1 MVADGPIALAECLAE
16 LGARLTQQ
24 RSFGWMGVEGSGL
37 RSGLAQR
44 VERLVHLRGNA
55 FASPNRLRS
64 VIATTLGPAALIAA
78 AILGTA
84 WAGPQAFN
92 KGEPM
97 KSMKQTWSCS
107 LAAFALLTSL
117 GTEHQITLA
126 ANADPRA
133 SQKKATPEEATSAK
147 AADKPIT
154 LDYATESATG
164 ARSPQQEFYNRLM
177 LERYGV
183 LPPGASPRVSDLA
196 TKKDR
201 SPILSKL
208 EKIVLDE
215 VMFDGLPLA
224 EVLRFLNEESRKRDP
239 EKHGINFLI
248 NPNSPPVAASQ
259 TVDPTTGLPILL
271 RSPEPLDI
279 NSVLIRFN
287 LPLHNMRLKDVLDAI
302 VKVADRS
309 IEYSVEEYGVV
320 FSQTLNPSTAS
331 NSRVASGSPEQ
342 GPLEVRT
349 FLVDTN
355 TFLAGLKRA
364 FGTGP
369 GTNTIATTEQ
379 VRSTLREVFTQ
390 LGINMD
396 VPGKTVFYNDL
407 TGIAMVRAT
416 LDDLEIVRAAIE
428 TLGGAGIGQFAQP
441 SQAKDGGPFRYNEE
455 MMRRYG
461 IHPPT
466 R

>member
-1 MVADGPIALAECLAE
+1 
-16 LGARLTQQ
+16 
-24 RSFGWMGVEGSGL
+24 
-37 RSGLAQR
+37 
-44 VERLVHLRGNA
+44 
-55 FASPNRLRS
+55 
-64 VIATTLGPAALIAA
+64 
-78 AILGTA
+78 
-84 WAGPQAFN
+84 
-92 KGEPM
+92 M

-147 AADKPIT
+147 AADKPIP

-164 ARSPQQEFYNRLM
+164 ERSPQQEFYYRLM
-177 LERYGV
+177 RERYGV
-183 LPPGASPRVSDLA
+183 LPPGASPRVFDLA

-224 EVLRFLNEESRKRDP
+224 EVLRFLNEESRKRDS

-248 NPNSPPVAASQ
+248 NPNGPPVAASQ
-259 TVDPTTGLPILL
+259 TVDPTTGLPIRLP
-271 RSPEPLDI
+271 SPEPLDMS
-279 NSVLIRFN
+279 SVLIRFN